1 MNENQMLRKLSLGD
15 LEKIAD
21 QVAIHASIIVVQRD
35 PKDKKMDERSAFIHK
50 LWIRIANKI
59 EVPAG
64 GYPSL
69 KDDPTHEPV
78 LLKKLRSILDNHLD
92 EPISNEVY
100 DQFLAQFM
108 LKAFKNLKH

>member
-1 MNENQMLRKLSLGD
+1 MNGNSIPRKLTFGD
-15 LEKIAD
+15 LQKIAD
-21 QVAIHASIIVVQRD
+21 QVAIHAPIIVVQRD

-64 GYPSL
+64 GYPNL
-69 KDDPTHEPV
+69 KDDLTHEPV
-78 LLKKLRSILDNHLD
+78 LLKKLRSILDTHLD
-92 EPISNEVY
+92 EPISNEGY

-108 LKAFKNLKH
+108 LKAFRNLNH